1 MLSLRKTSRKNACG
15 QKASW
20 ARVGLVC
27 WLLFVCT
34 QQLHADDTPRH
45 LAAPGTWTLEKWRL
59 QTSLYTHHW
68 SYDAEHNDHQHLINV
83 EAVFENNWLAG
94 GAIFDNSFGQNSWFL
109 YMGYEWPLFH
119 SKYFYIKLV
128 GGLLYGYKDEYRDK
142 IPLNGNNIAPAI
154 IPILGAQYKWFFT
167 ELDIAGTAAITWTA
181 GFQF

>member
-1 MLSLRKTSRKNACG
+1 LSSHNTEKNTRRLKT
-15 QKASW
+15 SW
-20 ARVGLVC
+20 ARASLVGWV
-27 WLLFVCT
+27 LFVCA
-34 QQLHADDTPRH
+34 QPLCADDTAGK
-45 LAAPGTWTLEKWRL
+45 LAAPGPWTLEKWRL

-68 SYDAEHNDHQHLINV
+68 SYNPEHNDDQNLINV

-128 GGLLYGYKDEYRDK
+128 GGLLYGYKDEYKDK

-181 GFQF
+181 GIQF

>member
-1 MLSLRKTSRKNACG
+1 MLSLYKTTRKNTPGLKNA
-15 QKASW
+15 W
-20 ARVGLVC
+20 ARAGLAC
-27 WLLFVCT
+27 CLLFACA
-34 QQLHADDTPRH
+34 QLCADDTPGH
-45 LAAPGTWTLEKWRL
+45 LAAPGPWTLDKWRL

-68 SYDAEHNDHQHLINV
+68 SYNPEHNDHQHLINV

-109 YMGYEWPLFH
+109 YMGYEWPLFG

-128 GGLLYGYKDEYRDK
+128 GGLLYGYKDEYKDK